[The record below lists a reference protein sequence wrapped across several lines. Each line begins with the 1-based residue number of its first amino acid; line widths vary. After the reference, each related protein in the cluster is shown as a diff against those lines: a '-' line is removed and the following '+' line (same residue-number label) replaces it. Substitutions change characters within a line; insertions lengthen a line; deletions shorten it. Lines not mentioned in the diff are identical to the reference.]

1 MTIFVGCIP
10 SCHPRD
16 KIEEKGGQRNEG
28 RDAWATMFVVSS
40 NRASLEWTLA
50 RFAFAEKTNCESGR
64 GTVKRFSGEE
74 GGPLEGDN
82 WLVIGSI
89 EGFQMRRRSFPIVG
103 DTKFLRLLPSMRTC
117 SRISCWKFFFF
128 RNTDNFY
135 SAQLFIQSEVFR

>member
-1 MTIFVGCIP
+1 
-10 SCHPRD
+10 
-16 KIEEKGGQRNEG
+16 
-28 RDAWATMFVVSS
+28 MFVVSS
-40 NRASLEWTLA
+40 NRALLEWTLA

-64 GTVKRFSGEE
+64 GTVESFSGEE

-117 SRISCWKFFFF
+117 PRISCWKFFFF
-128 RNTDNFY
+128 G
-135 SAQLFIQSEVFR
+135 